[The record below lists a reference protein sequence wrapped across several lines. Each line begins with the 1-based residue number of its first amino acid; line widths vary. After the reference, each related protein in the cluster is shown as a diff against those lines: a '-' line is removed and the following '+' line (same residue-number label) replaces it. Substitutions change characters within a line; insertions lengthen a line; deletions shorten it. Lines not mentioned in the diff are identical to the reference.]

1 MTQLESPITTAASPA
16 AEAVQPL
23 PEVPGTASTGAPPES
38 RLNAMIATL
47 ALAAIA
53 LHLTLRFAFKL
64 SPHAY
69 DFPLYVALALGGT
82 PLVYGLLRQLLRAKF
97 GSDLLAGISIVTA
110 VLLHEYLAGTLVVLM
125 LSGGEALEAYAVR
138 SASSVLR
145 ALAKRMPSVAHA
157 RRDGQIVEIAVAS
170 IVPGDLLVVRP
181 HEVCPADG
189 VVVEGHG
196 SMDESYLT
204 GEPYQ
209 IAKAPGSEALSGAV
223 NGPSALLV
231 QATRPPKDSRYAKIM
246 EVMRESEQQ
255 RPRLR
260 RLGDTLGALYTP
272 LAVAIALIAGILA
285 RDPIRFLAVLVVAT
299 PCPLLIAIPVAI
311 IGSISLAAR
320 RGIIVK
326 DPAVLEQLSTCRTIF
341 FDKTGTLT
349 YGEPRLTEIL
359 VAPGFDETDV
369 LQLAASLEIYSKH
382 PLASAV
388 QLAAEER
395 SIVML
400 DVLDVHEPPG
410 RGLVGT
416 VDHRTI
422 AITGRKK
429 VPAKIDGHLPPIAP
443 GLECIVL
450 IDDNYAATLRFRD
463 EPRDDVRS
471 FIRHLGPHHKIGKLI
486 LLTGDRK
493 PEAEHLAKRVGID
506 TVYAEKS
513 PEEKLAIV
521 KAETSHTRTAYLG
534 DGINDAPSL
543 LAATVGIAFGKAS
556 DVTAEAASAVILDSS
571 LRKVDEFIHISK
583 RLRTIALQS
592 AVGGMALSLIAIA
605 FAAAGHLPPVFGALT
620 QEAIDV
626 VAVLNALRAA
636 LPPRAISDM

>member
-1 MTQLESPITTAASPA
+1 MTELESPITTARSPA
-16 AEAVQPL
+16 SEIVQP
-23 PEVPGTASTGAPPES
+23 PEAPSTASTGAPPES
-38 RLNAMIATL
+38 RLNAMIA
-47 ALAAIA
+47 ALAILAIA
-53 LHLTLRFAFKL
+53 LNLVLRFGFKL
-64 SPHAY
+64 SPQTY
-69 DFPLYVALALGGT
+69 NLPLYVALALGGT
-82 PLVYGLLRQLLRAKF
+82 PLVYGLLRQLLRGKF

-157 RRDGQIVEIAVAS
+157 RRNGQVVEINAAS

-181 HEVCPADG
+181 HEICPADG
-189 VVVEGHG
+189 TVVEGHG

-209 IAKAPGSEALSGAV
+209 IAKAPGSDVLSGAV
-223 NGPSALLV
+223 NGPSLLV
-231 QATRPPKDSRYAKIM
+231 VEATRPPKDSRYAKIM
-246 EVMRESEQQ
+246 EVMRDSEQQ
-255 RPRLR
+255 RPQLR

-272 LAVAIALIAGILA
+272 LAVAIALVAGIVA
-285 RDPIRFLAVLVVAT
+285 HDPIRFLAVLVVAT

-311 IGSISLAAR
+311 IGSISLAAK

-349 YGEPRLTEIL
+349 YGEPRLTEIV
-359 VAPGFDETDV
+359 VAPEFDENDV
-369 LQLAASLEIYSKH
+369 LQLAATLEVYSKH

-388 QLAAEER
+388 QSAAEER
-395 SIVML
+395 SIPVL
-400 DVLDVHEPPG
+400 DVMDVHEPPG
-410 RGLVGT
+410 QGLVGT
-416 VDHRTI
+416 VNGRRIT
-422 AITGRKK
+422 ITGRKK
-429 VPAKIDGHLPPIAP
+429 VSPEIAAQLPPIAP
-443 GLECIVL
+443 GLECILLV
-450 IDDNYAATLRFRD
+450 DGRYAATFRFRD
-463 EPRDDVRS
+463 EPREDVKS
-471 FIRHLGPHHKIGKLI
+471 FIHHLEPHHNIGRLI

-493 PEAEHLAKRVGID
+493 AEAEHLAKRVGID

-521 KAETSHTRTAYLG
+521 KAETAKNRTAYLG

-543 LAATVGIAFGKAS
+543 LAATVGIAFGKTS

-605 FAAAGHLPPVFGALT
+605 FAATGHLPPVFGALT

-626 VAVLNALRAA
+626 LAVLNALRAA
-636 LPPRAISDM
+636 MRPRAISDM

>member
-1 MTQLESPITTAASPA
+1 MSNINLISAPASGDSELAVPA
-16 AEAVQPL
+16 
-23 PEVPGTASTGAPPES
+23 TASTGAPPES
-38 RLNAMIATL
+38 KLNAIIA
-47 ALAAIA
+47 ALAIVAIA
-53 LHLTLRFAFKL
+53 AHLVLRFG
-64 SPHAY
+64 SHTPERVY
-69 DFPLYVALALGGT
+69 NIPLFVALALGGT
-82 PLVYGLLRQLLRAKF
+82 PLVYGLLRQLFRGKF

-145 ALAKRMPSVAHA
+145 ALARRMPSVAHA
-157 RRDGQIVEIAVAS
+157 RRDGQVVEIAVAS
-170 IVPGDLLVVRP
+170 IVPGDLLIVRP
-181 HEVCPADG
+181 HEICPADG
-189 VVVEGHG
+189 AVVEGHG

-209 IAKAPGSEALSGAV
+209 IAKAPGSDVLSGAV
-223 NGPSALLV
+223 NGASALVV
-231 QATRPPKDSRYAKIM
+231 QATRTPKDSRYAKIM

-255 RPRLR
+255 RPQLR

-272 LAVAIALIAGILA
+272 LAVAIALVAGIVA

-311 IGSISLAAR
+311 IGSISLAAK

-349 YGEPRLTEIL
+349 YGEPRLTEML
-359 VAPGFDETDV
+359 SAPGFDESE
-369 LQLAASLEIYSKH
+369 LLALAASIEQYSKH

-388 QLAAEER
+388 TEAADARKLNRRE
-395 SIVML
+395 
-400 DVLDVHEPPG
+400 VLDVHEPPG
-410 RGLVGT
+410 QGLVGT
-416 VDHRTI
+416 VDGRKIT
-422 AITGRKK
+422 ITGRNK
-429 VPAKIDGHLPPIAP
+429 VPPEIAAQLPPIAP
-443 GLECIVL
+443 GLECVML
-450 IDDNYAATLRFRD
+450 VDDQYAATLRFRD
-463 EPRDDVRS
+463 EPREDVKS
-471 FIRHLGPHHKIGKLI
+471 FIHHLEPHHNIGKLI
-486 LLTGDRK
+486 LLTGDRRA
-493 PEAEHLAKRVGID
+493 EAEHLAKRVGIE

-521 KAETSHTRTAYLG
+521 KAETAKNRTAYLG

-571 LRKVDEFIHISK
+571 LRKVDEFIHISQ
-583 RLRTIALQS
+583 RLRKIALQS
-592 AVGGMALSLIAIA
+592 AVGGMALSLIAIG

-626 VAVLNALRAA
+626 LAVLNALRAA
-636 LPPRAISDM
+636 MRPRAISDM